1 MSARAMSPTQE
12 VFLNRSFLPIG
23 EARVSVMDRGF
34 LFGDAIYEVIP
45 AYGGRLFR
53 LDQHLRRLEDSLAG
67 IRMTD
72 PLGKAA
78 WEGALT
84 RLVSQYPGRDVG
96 VYLQVTRGPAA
107 KRDHAIPDRVEPTVF
122 AMANPIDPPDAE
134 LSQRGAAAVILDDIR
149 WRLCNIKATTLL
161 ANVLLRQEAKDRQ
174 AIEAIL
180 VREGQATEGAAS
192 NVFVVRDGLVITPPK
207 SPFLLPG
214 ITRDLVLELA
224 AEDGIPYAETSVS
237 AEQLRSADEIWLTSS
252 TKEIVPVTRL
262 DGEPVGAGVPGPLW
276 RRMVGLYQGY
286 KARLRAGG

>member
-1 MSARAMSPTQE
+1 MSPTQE

-53 LDQHLRRLEDSLAG
+53 LDQHLRRLADSLAG

-72 PLGKAA
+72 PMGKAA
-78 WEGALT
+78 WESALT

-134 LSQRGAAAVILDDIR
+134 LSQRGAAAVMLDDIR

-192 NVFVVRDGLVITPPK
+192 NLFVVRDGLLITPPK

-224 AEDGIPYAETSVS
+224 AEDGIPHAETSVS